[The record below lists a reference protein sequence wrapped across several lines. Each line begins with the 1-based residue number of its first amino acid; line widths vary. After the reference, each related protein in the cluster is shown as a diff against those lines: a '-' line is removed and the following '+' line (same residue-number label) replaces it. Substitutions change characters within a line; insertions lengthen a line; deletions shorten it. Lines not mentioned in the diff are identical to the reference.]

1 MGNARLDESQAGIKI
16 AGRNI
21 SNLRYADDT
30 TLGASLVAQR
40 LTHLPGMRET
50 GFDPWVGKIP
60 WRRNWHPTLVF
71 LPGESHGGRSL
82 VGYSPWGLKESDTTK
97 QLHSHFNGR
106 KGRGTEELLDE
117 GERGEWKS

>member
-60 WRRNWHPTLVF
+60 WRRNWHPTPVF
-71 LPGESHGGRSL
+71 LAEEFHGQRSL
-82 VGYSPWGLKESDTTK
+82 AGSMGSQRATNIIHQVCHSFSPKEQTS
-97 QLHSHFNGR
+97 FNFMAAVIA
-106 KGRGTEELLDE
+106 
-117 GERGEWKS
+117 